1 MKIRMI
7 IADLIE
13 SGLIAQSEPTSEM
26 RMKNQL
32 YDLEDLS
39 QFCGFGTIFGP
50 YL

>member
-1 MKIRMI
+1 
-7 IADLIE
+7 
-13 SGLIAQSEPTSEM
+13 M

-50 YL
+50 YLWVPISTEKQMW